1 MALILHSA
9 WRASAPYR
17 VRIGLALKGV
27 EYDYQA
33 IDLIA
38 GQQREAAYRA
48 VNPQGLTPALDLG
61 DGTILAQSLA
71 ILEWLEETR
80 PQPPILPRSAL
91 DRAIVRRMAGIVAC
105 DIHPLNNTRVG
116 AWLREHGVPDDVVVT
131 DWIQRWIR
139 DGFDA
144 LEPLIAQH
152 GGQFAFGDSPTIA
165 DCCLVPQVYSAR
177 RFKLDVTPW
186 PALVGA
192 ADRAAE
198 LPAFKAAHPDNQP
211 DAQVPVKGAQ

>member
-1 MALILHSA
+1 MALTLHSA
-9 WRASAPYR
+9 WRATAPYR

-27 EYDYQA
+27 QYDYHA

-38 GQQREAAYRA
+38 GQQREPEYKA

-61 DGTILAQSLA
+61 DGTVLAQSLA

-80 PQPPILPRSAL
+80 PNPPILPRAAL

-116 AWLREHGVPDDVVVT
+116 RKLAELGVSPEAIKV
-131 DWIQRWIR
+131 DWIQAWIR

-144 LEPLIAQH
+144 LEPLVAEH
-152 GGQFAFGDSPTIA
+152 GGAFAFGDNPTIA

-177 RFKLDVTPW
+177 RFELDVAPW
-186 PALVGA
+186 PKLMAA

-198 LPAFKAAHPDNQP
+198 HPAFQAAHPNKQP
-211 DAQVPVKGAQ
+211 DAK

>member
-1 MALILHSA
+1 MGWTLHSA
-9 WRASAPYR
+9 WRAGAPYR

-27 EYDYQA
+27 AYEYAA

-38 GQQREAAYRA
+38 GQQREPAYRA

-61 DGTILAQSLA
+61 DGHVLTQSLA
-71 ILEWLEETR
+71 ILEYLEETR
-80 PQPPILPRSAL
+80 PNPPILPRSAL
-91 DRAIVRRMAGIVAC
+91 DRAVVRAMAGVVAC

-116 AWLREHGVPDDVVVT
+116 RKLSKMGVDQAGIT
-131 DWIQRWIR
+131 DWIHGWIR

-144 LEPLIAQH
+144 LEPMVEKH
-152 GGQFAFGDSPTIA
+152 GGAFAFGDNPTIA

-177 RFKLDVTPW
+177 RFELDVTPW

-198 LPAFKAAHPDNQP
+198 HPAFQAAHPNRQP
-211 DAQVPVKGAQ
+211 DAKPL

>member
-1 MALILHSA
+1 MALTLHSS
-9 WRASAPYR
+9 WRAGAPYR

-27 EYDYQA
+27 EYDYA
-33 IDLIA
+33 AVDLV
-38 GQQREAAYRA
+38 GGEQRQPAYRA
-48 VNPQGLTPALDLG
+48 VNPQGLAPALDLG
-61 DGTILAQSLA
+61 DGTVLAQSLA

-80 PQPPILPRSAL
+80 PQPPILPRGAL
-91 DRAIVRRMAGIVAC
+91 DRAIVRRMAGIIAC

-116 AWLREHGVPDDVVVT
+116 KKLAEMGVPEGAVLA
-131 DWIQRWIR
+131 WIQGWIR

-144 LEPLIAQH
+144 LEPLVEQY
-152 GGQFAFGDSPTIA
+152 GGQFAFGDHATIA

-177 RFKLDVTPW
+177 RFKLDVAPW

-198 LPAFKAAHPDNQP
+198 HPAFQAAHPNNQP
-211 DAQVPVKGAQ
+211 DAKPA